1 MRQRCQVNRF
11 RVSGLVHGLDLS
23 IHTHTHVPGGKEES
37 VLCGS
42 EAKSLSDLRFR
53 VSGLVSGL
61 DLGRRAYSAAA
72 TQSHS
77 RTAELHKRCAGKKR
91 V

>member
-1 MRQRCQVNRF
+1 MRSNTY
-11 RVSGLVHGLDLS
+11 S
-23 IHTHTHVPGGKEES
+23 HTHNVPGGKEES
-37 VLCGS
+37 VLCCS

-61 DLGRRAYSAAA
+61 DLVRRSCSAAA
-72 TQSHS
+72 TRSHS
-77 RTAELHKRCAGKKR
+77 RTAELHKGCAGGKR